1 MHPPREIFKAYDIRG
16 IVGRTLTPAV
26 VEDIS
31 RAIGSEARDRG
42 RSTIAIGRDGRHSGP
57 ELAAALARGLQ
68 ASGADVIDVGQVA
81 TPMLYF
87 AAHEL
92 GTLSGVMVT
101 GSHNPPDYNGLKVML
116 AGDTLFGDAIQAL
129 RARIE
134 RADLASGSGS
144 YTTRDVRE
152 TKEKLDEAQTRLA
165 TMYER
170 MGVDPPSA
178 SQVLGIDRLIAY
190 SVKANGNLAI
200 LRVLGAEGAGA
211 DIVSGGELFRALR
224 AGVPADRIVFSG
236 VGKTVAELAMA
247 LEAGIYGFNV
257 ESEGELRALSELA
270 GAMGVTAPVALRINP
285 DVDPA
290 THVYISTGKRETK
303 FGVDLQ
309 RAEELLKDARRLKRV
324 RIAGLHVHIGSQ
336 ITKTDPYVDTLTR
349 LNEFIPRVRE
359 QGHPLSWL
367 DMGGGFGIWYKD
379 KAARTAADI
388 AAVCLPLIAKTG
400 LKLILEP
407 GRFIVGNAGILLTR
421 VLYVKDSGDK
431 KFIICDAGMHDLI
444 RPALYGAYH
453 RIWPAASVPTLQG
466 PAPDEEQWTGP
477 AVSCDVVGPI
487 CESADFLAK
496 DRRLPPVQRGDLL
509 AVFSAGAYGFVM
521 ASNYNSFPRPAE
533 VLVSGSQARVVT
545 KRQTYDDVLAG
556 EKIESF

>member
-1 MHPPREIFKAYDIRG
+1 MDYFHYKN
-16 IVGRTLTPAV
+16 GRLHC
-26 VEDIS
+26 E
-31 RAIGSEARDRG
+31 EAD
-42 RSTIAIGRDGRHSGP
+42 
-57 ELAAALARGLQ
+57 
-68 ASGADVIDVGQVA
+68 AD
-81 TPMLYF
+81 
-87 AAHEL
+87 
-92 GTLSGVMVT
+92 S
-101 GSHNPPDYNGLKVML
+101 L
-116 AGDTLFGDAIQAL
+116 AGAHGTPLYVYSARTILEHYRKL
-129 RARIE
+129 R
-134 RADLASGSGS
+134 
-144 YTTRDVRE
+144 
-152 TKEKLDEAQTRLA
+152 EAFH
-165 TMYER
+165 
-170 MGVDPPSA
+170 DP
-178 SQVLGIDRLIAY
+178 IICY
-190 SVKANGNLAI
+190 SVKANSNLSI
-200 LRVLGAEGAGA
+200 LKMMAKEGSGF
-211 DIVSGGELFRALR
+211 DVVSGGELYRALKV
-224 AGVPADRIVFSG
+224 GADPKKIVYAG
-236 VGKTVAELAMA
+236 VGKTDEEIVAGLR
-247 LEAGIYGFNV
+247 AGILLFNI
-257 ESEGELRALSELA
+257 ESEDELENVDRLA
-270 GAMGVTAPVALRINP
+270 GKLGKTADVALRINP

-309 RAEELLKDARRLKRV
+309 RAEGLLKDARRLKRV

-336 ITKTDPYVDTLTR
+336 ITKTDPYIDTLTR

-359 QGHPLSWL
+359 QGHPLEWL

-379 KAARTAADI
+379 KAARSAADI
-388 AAVCLPLIAKTG
+388 ASVCMPLIRQTG

-453 RIWPAASVPTLQG
+453 RIWPAASAPTLQG

-533 VLVSGSQARVVT
+533 VLVSGAQSRVVT
-545 KRQTYDDVLAG
+545 KRQTYDDVLAA
-556 EKIESF
+556 EKIETF